1 MKSSLSSTFHAAIL
15 VTSLTAACLPVLA
28 ADDLPVVYQTGFEA
42 PDFTPKD
49 QLKEERFFDRWYG
62 SGDGGSCLVRITE
75 EDAHSGTQSLML
87 EDRTDKDTPFAGHT
101 MPETLSAAEVTVAV
115 KTVVAGTA
123 YRIDF
128 RNDDAVSFMIVHGW
142 SQELNSMGF
151 FVVTNKGGTQQIIK
165 TVADSEIGYNPT
177 EWNVISCRFD
187 DKTKTFALSINGK
200 VALSMENAAEVDWKF
215 NRLYLATGYLAGNSP
230 DLKAWFD
237 DLVIAGRP

>member
-1 MKSSLSSTFHAAIL
+1 MKSLIASSFRAAIL
-15 VTSLTAACLPVLA
+15 STSLIAASLPVLA

-87 EDRTDKDTPFAGHT
+87 EDRTDKDTPFAGRN
-101 MPETLSAAEVTVAV
+101 MPEMFFAGQVTVAV
-115 KTVVAGTA
+115 KTVAPDTS

-128 RNDDAVSFMIVHGW
+128 RNDDALTFMVVHGW
-142 SQELNSMGF
+142 SQELNAMGF
-151 FVVTNKGGTQQIIK
+151 SVVTNKGGTQQIIK
-165 TVADSEIGYNPT
+165 TVADSEIGYTPT
-177 EWNVISCRFD
+177 EWNVLSCRFD
-187 DKTKTFALSINGK
+187 DKTKTFSLSVNDK
-200 VALSMENAAEVDWKF
+200 VALSIENAADVDWKF
-215 NRLYLATGYLAGNSP
+215 NRLYLATGYVSGDSP
-230 DLKAWFD
+230 SLKAWFD